1 MTIPRTMLAAWALLG
16 AASLAA
22 AQAPAEKKDDA
33 LDRLLEKVDTPKDKD
48 KPAAEGDKPKDK
60 PAPAEDSAL
69 DSLLEKIGG
78 EAKTPDA
85 PRTKPE
91 APTVAPRPKADAKP
105 EDLKGQEKALDDDL
119 ETIQG
124 KIRRKKPPQGEPQG
138 PGQGQ
143 DQPEPPGKLGE
154 AVKKMRIVEEKL
166 GRDQTGK
173 ETREKQQEIV
183 KDLETLL
190 KQMRKSQQMAQAK
203 KQQRGVKQAGLP
215 KDQQGPQQP
224 QDGQNA
230 QGAPPMDPGKPT
242 TIKAAVGDKSPW
254 GNLPPEMRAE
264 LDNIA
269 KEMPLER
276 RKELIERYYLS
287 VSKKERARRN

>member
-1 MTIPRTMLAAWALLG
+1 MIAPRLLVAWTLLG
-16 AASLAA
+16 AAGLAA

-33 LDRLLEKVDTPKDKD
+33 LDRLLEKVDTPKDK
-48 KPAAEGDKPKDK
+48 PAAEGDKPKAK
-60 PAPAEDSAL
+60 PAEAEDSAL

-78 EAKTPDA
+78 ESKKPDA

-91 APTVAPRPKADAKP
+91 APGGPPRPKADAKP
-105 EDLKGQEKALDDDL
+105 DDLKGQDKVLDEDL

-124 KIRRKKPPQGEPQG
+124 KVRKKKPQDQQQGG
-138 PGQGQ
+138 PG
-143 DQPEPPGKLGE
+143 QPEPPGKLGE

-166 GRDQTGK
+166 GKDETGK

-183 KDLETLL
+183 EDLKSLL
-190 KQMRKSQQMAQAK
+190 KEMKKSQQMAQAK
-203 KQQRGVKQAGLP
+203 KQRGVKQAGLP
-215 KDQQGPQQP
+215 KDQQGQQP
-224 QDGQNA
+224 QDGDNA
-230 QGAPPMDPGKPT
+230 QGANPMDPGKPT
-242 TIKAAVGDKSPW
+242 TIRAAVGDKSPW